1 MGCRTRELYL
11 LGDLPRTF
19 LECAQ
24 VNAEI
29 GKVEASTQVSGFAT
43 HRDLVAR
50 CGQQSA
56 PCFNINYGAG
66 PSEVVVLDVG
76 AFDVATFAAASMDSL
91 NCLKSGIPGVSSPS
105 FW

>member
-43 HRDLVAR
+43 NQELIVRLLRLGLEPAA
-50 CGQQSA
+50 SA
-56 PCFNINYGAG
+56 VTV
-66 PSEVVVLDVG
+66 PSGTLHITNLHVDSEFVVVAEVDDV
-76 AFDVATFAAASMDSL
+76 VAAATGA
-91 NCLKSGIPGVSSPS
+91 SGTS
-105 FW
+105 